1 MTNYIDE
8 IFLRADLQQ
17 VREFLLQGV
26 GCDIDPRP
34 YLERIKIPETRALD
48 RLEKEYPDKYEFEEI
63 TGLMYDYINAVQAV
77 YMEIGL
83 QVGALLAAQAG
94 NNIRTAL
101 LKNDG

>member
-34 YLERIKIPETRALD
+34 YLERIKIPEKRALD
-48 RLEKEYPDKYEFEEI
+48 RLEKEYPNKEEFEEI
-63 TGLMYDYINAVQAV
+63 TGLMYDYVDAVQAV

-83 QVGALLAAQAG
+83 QVGALLASQAG
-94 NNIRTAL
+94 GNLKTAFA
-101 LKNDG
+101 KDAK